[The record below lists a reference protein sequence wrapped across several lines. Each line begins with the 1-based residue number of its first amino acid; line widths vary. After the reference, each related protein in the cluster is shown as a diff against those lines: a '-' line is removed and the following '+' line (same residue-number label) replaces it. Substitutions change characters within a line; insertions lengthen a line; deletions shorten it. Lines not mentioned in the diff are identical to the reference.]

1 MKTSFCGH
9 RSLTLFSTS
18 LSFLRH
24 THTHTRT
31 LTQVVDI
38 NDLLDPT
45 TTSIS
50 GLSIPSLPSITMPSI
65 VSRTLQPSVDAFSG
79 DLDQMNLSN
88 HPPPSG
94 NMTPKGSSFIA
105 PSFSSSSSSAAA
117 TSSSSSSASNVA
129 PMLSQSSVS
138 NIPFSTTSNAPYSVN
153 SSSGMNNS
161 SHGSAHGSVGGGS
174 VRSHSQGSI
183 PMMGF
188 KQDNS
193 DSSRYDGSAQTEGM
207 RRGWNDD
214 ETGTETESEIDYG
227 QNNGA
232 SGDHYT

>member
-1 MKTSFCGH
+1 MH
-9 RSLTLFSTS
+9 A
-18 LSFLRH
+18 H
-24 THTHTRT
+24 THTHTHT

-88 HPPPSG
+88 HPPTSG

-105 PSFSSSSSSAAA
+105 PSFSSSSSSTAAA
-117 TSSSSSSASNVA
+117 ASSSSSAPNVP

-153 SSSGMNNS
+153 SSGGMNTS
-161 SHGSAHGSVGGGS
+161 SHGSAHGSVGGGGGGGGGS

-193 DSSRYDGSAQTEGM
+193 DFSRYDGSAQTEGM